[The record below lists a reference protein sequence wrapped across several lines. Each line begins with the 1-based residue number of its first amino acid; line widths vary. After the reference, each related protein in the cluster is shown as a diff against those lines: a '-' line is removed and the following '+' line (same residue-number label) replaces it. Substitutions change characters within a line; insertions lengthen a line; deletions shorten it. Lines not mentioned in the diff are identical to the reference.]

1 MQTHRIKQILAK
13 DQRDVLK
20 TEAPQAEYDV
30 IVSVLNPRPDFMN
43 AKWHV
48 QMAVE
53 SKFQQI
59 FHFINHHQQLNIF
72 LFKPI

>member
-1 MQTHRIKQILAK
+1 MLNAYILQTHRIKQIIAK
-13 DQRDVLK
+13 DQRDALK

-30 IVSVLNPRPDFMN
+30 IVSVLNPRPDIMD

-53 SKFQQI
+53 SKFV
-59 FHFINHHQQLNIF
+59 NASTVCNL
-72 LFKPI
+72 